1 MTTSND
7 ERELKAWAD
16 SRADIAAGR
25 VETMSP
31 AAHLDRLDEMAKS
44 SDDLLADT
52 EPMIEES
59 RRQTAA
65 PDAS

>member
-1 MTTSND
+1 MSNLND
-7 ERELKAWAD
+7 ERELKAWVD
-16 SRADIAAGR
+16 SRADIVAGL

-31 AAHLDRLDEMAKS
+31 AAHLDRLVEMAKS
-44 SDDLLADT
+44 SDDLLADI